1 MESSKNIFPD
11 LINNLPDADIPFKG
25 IKGKLLQGK
34 DHQIV
39 FMEINAI
46 GEVPPHSHGAQWGV
60 VLKGDMRLTI
70 NGVIK
75 TCRKGDYYFIPAGA
89 VHSANF
95 KTNVF
100 VIDFF
105 EDKDRYTVKSQ

>member
-1 MESSKNIFPD
+1 MERSENFFPEI
-11 LINNLPDADIPFKG
+11 INNMPDADIPFKG

-34 DHQIV
+34 EHQIV
-39 FMEINAI
+39 FMEIDAI

-60 VLKGDMRLTI
+60 VLDGEMRLTI
-70 NGVIK
+70 GGVTK
-75 TCRKGDYYFIPAGA
+75 TYKKGDSYYISAGV

-95 KTNVF
+95 KTKVY

-105 EDKDRYTVKSQ
+105 ADKDRYPVK